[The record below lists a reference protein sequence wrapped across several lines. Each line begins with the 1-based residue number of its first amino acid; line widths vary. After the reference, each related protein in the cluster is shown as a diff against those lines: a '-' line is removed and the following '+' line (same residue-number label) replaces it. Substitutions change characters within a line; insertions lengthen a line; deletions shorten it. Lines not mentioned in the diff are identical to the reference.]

1 MLDPPDPDALA
12 TINDVTAADLPRF
25 AVARQERDHPAV
37 EDLEAATVDALDT
50 IPGLADLESGATV
63 GITAGSRG
71 IHDMPDILRIMVAEL
86 QDRGLDPFIFPAMGS
101 HGGATAEGQREMLA
115 SLDITEE
122 TMGCEI
128 RSSIAVEEVATD
140 DDGRPVYAAVDA
152 LEADAVIVANRVKAH
167 TDFHGDIESGLC
179 KMTVIGI
186 GKQRGADAA
195 HNAALAT
202 SFREV
207 LPDRAGLLFDAVP
220 ILGGVAVIENA
231 NEHAAEIVGVPVDE
245 IIDREPALLER
256 SLELLPTLP
265 IDDLDLLIVDRIGKN
280 YSGTGMDTNV
290 VGRMLMHGEPEFE
303 TPSYSRI
310 YTRGLTEASHG
321 NAIGI
326 GLADYVHQSALSD
339 VTLTDTYVN
348 AVTGGEPARARIPVV
363 CPTDELA
370 FSLVYST
377 TGVRDAS
384 DLRVAWVPNTLELS
398 TYAVS
403 EPVAAELRERP
414 DVTLDDLEPLTFT
427 DGDLATAPFRETP
440 IA

>member
-1 MLDPPDPDALA
+1 MLEPPDPDALA
-12 TINDVTAADLPRF
+12 TINDVTASDLPRF
-25 AVARQERDHPAV
+25 AVARQDRDQPEVA
-37 EDLEAATVDALDT
+37 DLEAATVAALDA
-50 IPGLADLESGATV
+50 IPGLGDLSPGAEV

-71 IHDMPDILRIMVAEL
+71 IHDMPAILRIMVAEL
-86 QDRGLDPFIFPAMGS
+86 QDRGFDPFIFPAMGS

-122 TMGCEI
+122 TMGCPI
-128 RSSIAVEEVATD
+128 RSSVAVQQVATD
-140 DDGRPVYAAVDA
+140 ADDRPVYAAEDA

-207 LPDRAGLLFDAVP
+207 LPERASLLFEAVP

-245 IIDREPALLER
+245 IVEREPALLER

-303 TPSYSRI
+303 
-310 YTRGLTEASHG
+310 
-321 NAIGI
+321 
-326 GLADYVHQSALSD
+326 
-339 VTLTDTYVN
+339 
-348 AVTGGEPARARIPVV
+348 
-363 CPTDELA
+363 
-370 FSLVYST
+370 
-377 TGVRDAS
+377 
-384 DLRVAWVPNTLELS
+384 
-398 TYAVS
+398 
-403 EPVAAELRERP
+403 
-414 DVTLDDLEPLTFT
+414 
-427 DGDLATAPFRETP
+427 
-440 IA
+440 

>member
-1 MLDPPDPDALA
+1 MLEPPDPDALA

-25 AVARQERDHPAV
+25 AVARQERDQPTV
-37 EDLEAATVDALDT
+37 EDLEAATVEALEA
-50 IPGLADLESGATV
+50 IPGLADLDHGAEV

-71 IHDMPDILRIMVAEL
+71 IHDMPAILRVMVDEL
-86 QDRGLDPFIFPAMGS
+86 KDRGLDPFIFPAMGS

-115 SLDITEE
+115 SLDITSE

-128 RSSIAVEEVATD
+128 RSSVAVEQVATD
-140 DDGRPVYAAVDA
+140 GDGRPVFAAVDA

-202 SFREV
+202 SFRAV
-207 LPDRAGLLFDAVP
+207 LPERAGLLFDAVP

-231 NEHAAEIVGVPVDE
+231 AEQAAEIVGVPVGE
-245 IIDREPALLER
+245 IIDREPDLLER

-290 VGRMLMHGEPEFE
+290 VGRMMMLGEPEFE
-303 TPSYSRI
+303 TPAYSRI
-310 YTRGLTEASHG
+310 YTRGLTDASHG

-326 GLADYVHQSALSD
+326 GLADYVHETALED

-348 AVTGGEPARARIPVV
+348 AVTGGEPARARVPVV

-384 DLRVAWVPNTLELS
+384 DLRVAWVPNTLELG

-403 EPVAAELRERP
+403 EPVAEELRDHP
-414 DVTLDDLEPLTFT
+414 DVTVEPPEPLDFE
-427 DGDLATAPFRETP
+427 DGDLVTAPFRETP
-440 IA
+440 IV